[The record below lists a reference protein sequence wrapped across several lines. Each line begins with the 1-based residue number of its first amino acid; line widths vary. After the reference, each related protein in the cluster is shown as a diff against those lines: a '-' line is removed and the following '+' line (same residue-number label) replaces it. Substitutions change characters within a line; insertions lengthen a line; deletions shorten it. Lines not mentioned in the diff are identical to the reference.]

1 MEPLRWK
8 SVTDEFTHWIMTP
21 GMDAGELGETDKLLQ
36 AAQLLRLSEA
46 GFARDQH
53 DAIAEQAD
61 PFGEKLD
68 WYSLG
73 LLDALRVSRGRDF
86 GRLRLLTYLILLSRC
101 SVAAVRST
109 EHLLTRLHQAEP
121 GRYIEAGRRTIL
133 DMLAGKRTEPGRYVE
148 LLAADV
154 MSTPHR
160 V

>member
-1 MEPLRWK
+1 
-8 SVTDEFTHWIMTP
+8 VTDEFTHWIMTP
-21 GMDAGELGETDKLLQ
+21 GMDAGELGETDKLLR
-36 AAQLLRLSEA
+36 AAQLLRMSEA
-46 GFARDQH
+46 GFARDQP

-86 GRLRLLTYLILLSRC
+86 GRLRLLTYLILLSEKGPG
-101 SVAAVRST
+101 VAALRST
-109 EHLLTRLHQAEP
+109 EHLLTRLHQTEP

-148 LLAADV
+148 LLAADM